1 MNAISELIKLGN
13 IAKLRGLTL
22 MPTSSTAHF
31 VEIPPDLAKSIMAHN
46 NISNRNISLKNV
58 AHLAAQIR
66 NGSWYENPQPVVF
79 SVCGRLLNGQHRLQ
93 AIVQAD
99 MPAKMAIVLDADP
112 ATYEVMDT
120 GNKRSLADVSG
131 IHRETAACIRL
142 LVEIGESKR
151 TSVAEAKQY
160 ARQIQYAER
169 DGGILCIQ
177 NSRVSCPV
185 RAAYVASWL
194 TNHHNRDYCQNSLR
208 FLLSNEGT
216 APPIH
221 LTFFRSLDR
230 ERKAYNRG
238 NKGRRDFFNAAL
250 NLFDPACSQFR
261 RLRSYDL
268 QSVLNPVM
276 DILKGN

>member
-31 VEIPPDLAKSIMAHN
+31 VEIPPNLAKSIMAHN

-160 ARQIQYAER
+160 AKHIQWAER
-169 DGGILCIQ
+169 NGGILCVQ
-177 NSRVSCPV
+177 NSRVPCPV

-194 TNHHNRDYCQNSLR
+194 TNHQNREYCQNSLR

-261 RLRSYDL
+261 RLRNYDL
-268 QSVLNPVM
+268 QLVLKPVM
-276 DILKGN
+276 DILRS

>member
-1 MNAISELIKLGN
+1 MNMIELAVRMGN
-13 IAKLRGLTL
+13 ISKLRGLTL

-31 VEIPPDLAKSIMAHN
+31 VEISPDLAKSIMAHN
-46 NISNRNISLKNV
+46 NIDNRNISLRNV
-58 AHLAAQIR
+58 EHLAAQIR

-93 AIVQAD
+93 AIVQANL
-99 MPAKMAIVLDADP
+99 PAKIAIVLDADP

-120 GNKRSLADVSG
+120 GNKRSLADVAG
-131 IHRETAACIRL
+131 IHRETAACVRL
-142 LVEIGESKR
+142 LVEIAEDKR

-160 ARQIQYAER
+160 AMHIQQAER
-169 DGGILCIQ
+169 DGGIFCIQ
-177 NSRVSCPV
+177 NNRVPSAV

-194 TNHHNRDYCQNSLR
+194 VNVENREYCQASLM
-208 FLLSNEGT
+208 FLLSNEGV

-238 NKGRRDFFNAAL
+238 TKGRRDFFNAAL
-250 NLFDPACSQFR
+250 NLFDPACSEFR
-261 RLRSYDL
+261 RLRNYDVQL
-268 QSVLNPVM
+268 VLNPVM
-276 DILKGN
+276 GILKGN

>member
-1 MNAISELIKLGN
+1 MNVISELIKLGN

-46 NISNRNISLKNV
+46 NISNRNISLRNV
-58 AHLAAQIR
+58 EHLAAQIR

-99 MPAKMAIVLDADP
+99 MPTKMAIVLDADP

-120 GNKRSLADVSG
+120 GNKRSLADVAG
-131 IHRETAACIRL
+131 MHRETAACVRL
-142 LVEIGESKR
+142 LLEIGESKR

-160 ARQIQYAER
+160 AKHIQLAER
-169 DGGILCIQ
+169 DGGILCVQ
-177 NSRVSCPV
+177 NSRVPCPV

-194 TNHHNRDYCQNSLR
+194 TNHQNREYCQNSLR

-261 RLRSYDL
+261 RLRNYDL

-276 DILKGN
+276 DILKS

>member
-1 MNAISELIKLGN
+1 
-13 IAKLRGLTL
+13 

-31 VEIPPDLAKSIMAHN
+31 VEISPDLAKSIMVHN
-46 NISNRNISLKNV
+46 NIDNRNISLKNV

-194 TNHHNRDYCQNSLR
+194 TNHHNREYCQNSLR